1 MTITKVSIQESD
13 LAIIVCCGEV
23 QPSDTKIVINDLV
36 VPIQAIYT
44 VADGFNPQPGDRDQF
59 SIGWSWLGIEN
70 WTLGDPFSLVNS
82 EETQVVSDYGTGF
95 GSTE

>member
-13 LAIIVCCGEV
+13 LAIVVCCGEP
-23 QPSDTKIVINDLV
+23 QPSDTKVVINDLV

-44 VADGFNPQPGDRDQF
+44 PDSGFNPQPGDRDQF

-70 WTLGDPFSLVNS
+70 WALGDSFSLVNS
-82 EETQVVSDYGTGF
+82 VETQTVSDYGTGF

>member
-13 LAIIVCCGEV
+13 LAIIVCCGEA
-23 QPSDTKIVINDLV
+23 QPSDTKVVINDLV

-82 EETQVVSDYGTGF
+82 EEPQVVSDYGTGF